1 MTVKDRQAQEDY
13 ARTAMAAARAAGR
26 VILGQRVNPR
36 TEYKGA
42 ANPVTEADLLSEKTI
57 VGMISESYPGH
68 RIVGE
73 EGGDRKTDSEFT
85 WWIDPLDGT
94 TNFAHGY
101 PHYCV
106 SIALARREEAIV
118 GVVYDPLRD
127 ELFHAERGRGA
138 FLNDERIGVSRVS
151 DPSRSLLAT
160 GFPYDLSRR
169 PQAVARMAAF
179 LSVVQGVRRD
189 GSAALN
195 LAYVAAGRLD
205 GFWEIGLNPWDTAA
219 GAVIAEEAGA
229 RVSDFSGRRYH
240 FSRKDVVAAPPALH
254 SFMIATIGSVPD
266 SLPKR

>member
-1 MTVKDRQAQEDY
+1 MTAKK
-13 ARTAMAAARAAGR
+13 ARVWDEFGRIAAAAARAAGK
-26 VILGQRVNPR
+26 VILAKRLRPR
-36 TEYKGA
+36 TDYKGA

-57 VGMISESYPGH
+57 VGIISSAFPGH
-68 RIVGE
+68 RIVAE
-73 EGGDRKTDSEFT
+73 EGGERKTDSEFT

-94 TNFAHGY
+94 TNFSHGY

-106 SIALARREEAIV
+106 SIALSRGEETVV

-127 ELFHAERGRGA
+127 ELFRAGRGEGA
-138 FLNDERIGVSRVS
+138 FLNGERIAVSSVTE
-151 DPSRSLLAT
+151 PSRSLLAT
-160 GFPYDLSRR
+160 GFPYDLRRR
-169 PQAVARMAAF
+169 PQAVARLAAF

-229 RVSDFSGRRYH
+229 TVSDFDGRRYRVL
-240 FSRKDVVAAPPALH
+240 RKDVAAATPALH
-254 SFMIATIGSVPD
+254 SYLLATIRSVPD
-266 SLPKR
+266 PAPGG